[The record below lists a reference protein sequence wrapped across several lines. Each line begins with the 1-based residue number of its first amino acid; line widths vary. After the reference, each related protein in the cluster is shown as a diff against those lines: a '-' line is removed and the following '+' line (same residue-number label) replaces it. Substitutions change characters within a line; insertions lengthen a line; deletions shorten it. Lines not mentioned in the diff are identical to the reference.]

1 MEISAALFAAKR
13 LELSLTNESPTK
25 SYNKV
30 RREKTMADVAASLS
44 EATEKMNKAVEVAKD
59 DFGAIRTG
67 RAHPGMFNKIMV
79 DYYGTFT
86 ALSQLASVQ
95 IPENRLAL
103 VSPFDKGAMASI
115 EKAIRDSDLGVNPAS
130 DGSIIRVALPQLT
143 EERRKDYIKVA
154 KTKAE
159 DSKISM
165 RNIRRAAKEAMEKA
179 EKDGEIS
186 KDDLSRGEKELE
198 KITSDHVAKID
209 ELLKH
214 KEAELLEV

>member
-1 MEISAALFAAKR
+1 MEILAALSAVKR
-13 LELSLTNESPTK
+13 LELSFLKREK
-25 SYNKV
+25 LE
-30 RREKTMADVAASLS
+30 EKTMADVNSALT

-67 RAHPGMFNKIMV
+67 RAHPAMFNKIMV

-86 ALSQLASVQ
+86 SLSQLATIQV
-95 IPENRLAL
+95 PESRMAII
-103 VSPFDKGAMASI
+103 SPFDKGAMSSI
-115 EKAIRDSDLGVNPAS
+115 EKAIRESDLGVNPAT
-130 DGSIIRVALPQLT
+130 DGAVIRVNFPQLT

-165 RNIRRAAKEAMEKA
+165 RNIRRAAKELMEKL
-179 EKDGEIS
+179 EKDGEIG

>member
-1 MEISAALFAAKR
+1 
-13 LELSLTNESPTK
+13 
-25 SYNKV
+25 
-30 RREKTMADVAASLS
+30 MADVASALK
-44 EATEKMNKAVEVAKD
+44 EATDKMNKAVEVAKD

-67 RAHPGMFNKIMV
+67 RAHPAMFNKIMV
-79 DYYGTFT
+79 DYYGTYT
-86 ALSQLASVQ
+86 ALSQLASIQV
-95 IPENRLAL
+95 PESRMAI
-103 VSPFDKGAMASI
+103 VSPFDKGAMTSI
-115 EKAIRDSDLGVNPAS
+115 EKAIRESDLGVNPAS
-130 DGSIIRVALPQLT
+130 DGVVIRVNFPQLT

-165 RNIRRAAKEAMEKA
+165 RNIRRTAKEAMEKA
-179 EKDGEIS
+179 EKDGDIS